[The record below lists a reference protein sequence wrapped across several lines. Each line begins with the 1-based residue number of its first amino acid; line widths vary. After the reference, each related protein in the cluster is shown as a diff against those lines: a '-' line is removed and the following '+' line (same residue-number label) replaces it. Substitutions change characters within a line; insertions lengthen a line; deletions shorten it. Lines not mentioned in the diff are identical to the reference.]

1 MILSE
6 LGERQE
12 TFDVNRALHA
22 IRKSVARGRAAS
34 ASTLQKSGAAPA
46 ARRAC
51 CVQRRGKRLGYC
63 DWHSPPRAARCRFQ
77 ENIILDYYS
86 ELLLLDYIVL
96 DRVHTCRLTNFQ
108 TPST

>member
-1 MILSE
+1 

-12 TFDVNRALHA
+12 TSDVNRALHA

-34 ASTLQKSGAAPA
+34 ASTLQKSGAV
-46 ARRAC
+46 ARRAARMLI
-51 CVQRRGKRLGYC
+51 VQRRGKRLGYC
-63 DWHSPPRAARCRFQ
+63 DWHSPPWAARCRFQ